1 MTTQELTRKIGEIE
15 PKVSAHEERLDNHDE
30 RLREVCDEQ
39 KEQRRLL
46 VVIERIATGLD
57 TVKEK
62 VDDISR
68 RVCHIEEKPGKRWE
82 SLVKTIIG
90 ILAAAV
96 LGYALSKLGL

>member
-15 PKVSAHEERLDNHDE
+15 PKLSAHEERLDNHDDK
-30 RLREVCDEQ
+30 LREICDEQ

-62 VDDISR
+62 VEDISR
-68 RVCHIEEKPGKRWE
+68 RVCHIEEKPAKRWE
-82 SLVKTIIG
+82 SLVGQIIG
-90 ILAAAV
+90 LLVAGAI
-96 LGYALSKLGL
+96 GYLLSRIGL